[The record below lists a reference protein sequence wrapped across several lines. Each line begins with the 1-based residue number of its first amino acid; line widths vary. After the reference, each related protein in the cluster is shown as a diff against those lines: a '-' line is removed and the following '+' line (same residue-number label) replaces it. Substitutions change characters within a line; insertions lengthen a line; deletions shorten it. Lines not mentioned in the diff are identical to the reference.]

1 MVSPENLQ
9 HIALILFVIGLP
21 LAGYVIARVP
31 GMLLG
36 LALGVVLTIALPFLR
51 GYK

>member
-21 LAGYVIARVP
+21 LAGYFIARAP

-36 LALGVVLTIALPFLR
+36 LVLGVVLTIALPFLQS
-51 GYK
+51 YK